1 MDYIEREAAKMAV
14 VEALGKGHSPFNAIV
29 MLPAADVVPV
39 RHGEWNKLSG
49 VYYACTACHRLTEV
63 EKTMGNIIYNYC
75 PHCGAD
81 MRQQEETE

>member
-81 MRQQEETE
+81 MRQQEET

>member
-81 MRQQEETE
+81 MREKTNEN